1 MGKVLKA
8 FRFDPE
14 LYAGFKGVVERSG
27 LMVTEAF
34 EKFMRARVEAGA
46 VRFPDAGRERSRVEA
61 EARVLLSWLR
71 RGQTSYSMTSGGEEI
86 SIHARLLQMLSQVKD
101 ESLQREMEEKLKKN

>member
-8 FRFDPE
+8 FKFDPE
-14 LYAGFKGVVERSG
+14 LYAEFKDVAERSG

-34 EKFMRARVEAGA
+34 EKFMRARVKSST
-46 VRFPDAGRERSRVEA
+46 VRFPDAGRERSGVEA

-86 SIHARLLQMLSQVKD
+86 SIHARLLQMLSQVKG
-101 ESLQREMEEKLKKN
+101 ESLQREMEEKLKKS